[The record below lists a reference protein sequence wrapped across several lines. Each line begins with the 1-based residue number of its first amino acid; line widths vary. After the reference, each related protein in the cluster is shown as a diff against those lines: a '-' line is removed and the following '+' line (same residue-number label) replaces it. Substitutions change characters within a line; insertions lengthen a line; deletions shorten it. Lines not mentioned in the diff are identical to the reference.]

1 MGMLLAGQHH
11 RGLSHIRLVPQC
23 YSASMQLCLIQ
34 TDVYSQFATAVF
46 HIWSLFAGQG
56 HFLWLDSLFCLKI
69 CFTSCRSCPSH
80 CKKMFGGKLTHK
92 P

>member
-11 RGLSHIRLVPQC
+11 LGLSHIRLVPQC

-34 TDVYSQFATAVF
+34 TDVYSQFVTAVF

-56 HFLWLDSLFCLKI
+56 HFFVAGFSVLLEDLFHIMSLV
-69 CFTSCRSCPSH
+69 S
-80 CKKMFGGKLTHK
+80 K
-92 P
+92 PL